1 VLTAAAALVVVLT
14 VLGHDR
20 PRLVSLIGIPVLI
33 LLFKV
38 GGLYD
43 REQVRLLRSTLDEVP
58 VILQL
63 AGLYALS
70 VTILRP
76 LVVEGHLGSAQ
87 IAGLWLF
94 TFVAIVGGR
103 MVARWLAGR
112 MSAIERCL
120 VIGDPDRALRIR
132 DKLGSSGARAVV
144 AATLPLEANEVDQL
158 DGPEGVRRLVDDLN
172 VDRIIVAPGSSEAD
186 VTELI
191 RLAKSAGVQVSL
203 LPRMLEVVGS
213 TVEFEDIDGMTI
225 LDVRPFGLTRS
236 SRLLKRLFD
245 LVATTIGLVA
255 VGPVIAAIAV
265 AIRLDS
271 KGPVFFRQIRVGRDG
286 QQFKIFKFRSMVV
299 DAEEQKERL
308 RAFNEVGDGMFKIS
322 RDPRVTRVGNILR
335 KTSLDELPQLF
346 NVMCGEM
353 SLVGPRPLV
362 TDEDALVLGLDRSR
376 LHLTPGMTGPWQ
388 VLGSRVPMQEM
399 VGLDYVYVANWTLW
413 LDVKILLH
421 TVRHVLRRGNV

>member
-1 VLTAAAALVVVLT
+1 MLTAAAALVLVLT

-43 REQVRLLRSTLDEVP
+43 REQVRLLRSTLDEAP

-76 LVVEGHLGSAQ
+76 LVVDGHLGSAQ
-87 IAGLWLF
+87 IAGLWMV

-158 DGPEGVRRLVDDLN
+158 DGPGGVRRLVDDLN

-186 VTELI
+186 ITELI
-191 RLAKSAGVQVSL
+191 RLA
-203 LPRMLEVVGS
+203 
-213 TVEFEDIDGMTI
+213 
-225 LDVRPFGLTRS
+225 
-236 SRLLKRLFD
+236 
-245 LVATTIGLVA
+245 
-255 VGPVIAAIAV
+255 
-265 AIRLDS
+265 
-271 KGPVFFRQIRVGRDG
+271 
-286 QQFKIFKFRSMVV
+286 
-299 DAEEQKERL
+299 
-308 RAFNEVGDGMFKIS
+308 
-322 RDPRVTRVGNILR
+322 
-335 KTSLDELPQLF
+335 
-346 NVMCGEM
+346 
-353 SLVGPRPLV
+353 
-362 TDEDALVLGLDRSR
+362 
-376 LHLTPGMTGPWQ
+376 
-388 VLGSRVPMQEM
+388 
-399 VGLDYVYVANWTLW
+399 
-413 LDVKILLH
+413 
-421 TVRHVLRRGNV
+421 